1 MVRVGPGGY
10 MNLKIG
16 QVGAGLATK
25 NGLQQ
30 GAPEWDWVVRKVD
43 VRGAVNIYFCL
54 LLAERYVVNVGEVD
68 HKKHALCPKRFVST

>member
-1 MVRVGPGGY
+1 

-43 VRGAVNIYFCL
+43 VRGAVNIYSVCCWL
-54 LLAERYVVNVGEVD
+54 KD
-68 HKKHALCPKRFVST
+68 T